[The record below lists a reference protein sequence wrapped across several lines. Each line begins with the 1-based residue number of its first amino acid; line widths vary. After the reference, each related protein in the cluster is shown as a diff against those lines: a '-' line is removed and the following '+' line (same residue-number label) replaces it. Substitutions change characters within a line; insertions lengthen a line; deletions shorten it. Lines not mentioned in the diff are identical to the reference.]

1 MGTATSCFGVV
12 EFFDEPRGL
21 GVVRCASG
29 EELPFHCTAVAD
41 GSRRIEA
48 GTEVRFG
55 IGAGHLGRYE
65 AVKLVPVRAALGSD
79 APGPPPR
86 RSAEPAD
93 HVHDD
98 VRGARVVGEGRVA
111 APERQDG

>member
-41 GSRRIEA
+41 GSRRIEP
-48 GTEVRFG
+48 GTEVHFG
-55 IGAGHLGRYE
+55 IGTGHLGRYE
-65 AVKLVPVRAALGSD
+65 AVQLVPVRAALGSESPCV
-79 APGPPPR
+79 AQ
-86 RSAEPAD
+86 RSAEPP
-93 HVHDD
+93 HNVHDD
-98 VRGARVVGEGRVA
+98 IGGARVVGEGRVA